1 MKDAADLKSKAKAR
15 RADRINKNK
24 GYKDPDRV
32 NYKSEAAYEKHEANE
47 SPEEDAAERK
57 AAKMAK

>member
-15 RADRINKNK
+15 RANRIANNR

-32 NYKSEAAYEKHEANE
+32 NFKSQAAYNKHEATE
-47 SPEEDAAERK
+47 SAEEDAVERK
-57 AAKMAK
+57 TAKMEK